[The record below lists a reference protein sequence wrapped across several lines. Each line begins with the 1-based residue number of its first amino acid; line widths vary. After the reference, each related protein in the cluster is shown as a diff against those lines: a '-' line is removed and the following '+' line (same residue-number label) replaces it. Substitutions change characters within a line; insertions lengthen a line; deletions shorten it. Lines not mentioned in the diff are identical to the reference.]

1 MKSSLPSFRRDFAV
15 VAWNDRINVM
25 GGCDEAGAKTAL
37 NEEYNP
43 ATNTWQVKTAMSIPR
58 SNLAA
63 AALGD
68 RIDDTGGIDI
78 SGKETCVHE
87 AY

>member
-1 MKSSLPSFRRDFAV
+1 
-15 VAWNDRINVM
+15 
-25 GGCDEAGAKTAL
+25 
-37 NEEYNP
+37 
-43 ATNTWQVKTAMSIPR
+43 MSIPR